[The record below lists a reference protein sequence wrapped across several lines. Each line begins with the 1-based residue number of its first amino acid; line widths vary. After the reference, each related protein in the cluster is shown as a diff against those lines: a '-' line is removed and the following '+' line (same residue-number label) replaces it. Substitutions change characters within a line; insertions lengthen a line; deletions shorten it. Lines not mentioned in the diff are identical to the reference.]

1 MGTNGDLLSNGTDKF
16 ASKLINSGAQA
27 NKSLISVG
35 NPYESS
41 DESVANTLLDK
52 IRKRAKQR
60 KTWNDLSRL
69 SKTFL
74 YEKRHPIICDQQE
87 KSQLQRCLDTI
98 QKSIKVTSLQ
108 SMIER
113 LETITRQVGLKFI
126 VSNQSDKPSFK
137 SAFIS
142 SEFFYVEVVFDTNSG
157 SVYDVRIAH
166 SADPVSCPEL
176 TKVLRDADF
185 VEFNKH
191 LTGLIEIYK
200 LNADK

>member
-16 ASKLINSGAQA
+16 SKLIHSGGHV

-35 NPYESS
+35 SSYESS
-41 DESVANTLLDK
+41 DKSAANALLDK
-52 IRKRAKQR
+52 IRKRAKQS
-60 KTWNDLSRL
+60 KTWNDLARL
-69 SKTFL
+69 SKTLL
-74 YEKRHPIICDQQE
+74 YEKRHPLISDQQE

-126 VSNQSDKPSFK
+126 VSNQSDKK

-142 SEFFYVEVVFDTNSG
+142 SEFFYVEVVFDTNSS

-166 SADPVSCPEL
+166 SADPLSCPEL
-176 TKVLRDADF
+176 TKVLREADF

>member
-1 MGTNGDLLSNGTDKF
+1 MGTNGDLLSNGTDKL
-16 ASKLINSGAQA
+16 SKLINGGGSV
-27 NKSLISVG
+27 NKGLISVG

-41 DESVANTLLDK
+41 DESVANALLDK
-52 IRKRAKQR
+52 IRKRAKQS
-60 KTWNDLSRL
+60 KTWNDLARL

-74 YEKRHPIICDQQE
+74 YEKRHPIISDQQE
-87 KSQLQRCLDTI
+87 RSQLQRCLDTI

-142 SEFFYVEVVFDTNSG
+142 CEFFYVEVVFDTNSG

>member
-16 ASKLINSGAQA
+16 SKLIHSGGHV

-35 NPYESS
+35 SAYESS
-41 DESVANTLLDK
+41 DESVTNALLDK
-52 IRKRAKQR
+52 IRKRAKQS
-60 KTWNDLSRL
+60 KTWSDLARLSRTL
-69 SKTFL
+69 L
-74 YEKRHPIICDQQE
+74 YEKRHPLISDQQE
-87 KSQLQRCLDTI
+87 KGQLQRCLDTI

-166 SADPVSCPEL
+166 SADPLSCPEL